1 MGVMGA
7 SKINKFG
14 FVYDPAAKAVTEY
27 LGSLSGYTPGDTIPD
42 SDLLINSQ
50 IRCAI
55 QNEDG
60 TIDAWLNPLD
70 WTKDIN
76 GNSVDLT
83 ALPVGKD
90 VVQLVPKFYEKHT
103 LRTDGKHEYYFSMQK
118 LPGYTVHPAFWNG
131 TNEEDYSVVAV
142 YKAHKDAGTGKL
154 QSISGVKATT
164 DLRRSE
170 FRTAAEL
177 AGGYLEN
184 LYKWE
189 MRAKLIALEFGTFDV
204 QNAIGRGI
212 TDVVSAAWSTYN
224 GYNPIIN
231 EGEGDSLASGTGTV
245 DVTVDDFPTAGLS
258 ITVQV
263 VKWRGIENF
272 YGHLWEFLDGVN
284 ILNHEADFAS
294 YAYLC
299 ANPANFADNTGSNYT
314 NKGELAL
321 EDGYYDA
328 PLANGLILPGRATGS
343 SSTGFAAYYYTAI
356 DSFYFSITA
365 IDTVNNKITIAGD
378 ETGEFTAGETVY
390 IHNST
395 GNDGAFTVVGA
406 VLDGSNTVVEVS
418 ESITDT
424 TADGVLTNG
433 FETDWRVL
441 VVGGDA
447 NDGSTAGFLV
457 NAHYDSS
464 FDYPAIGARLCRKF
478 EK

>member
-1 MGVMGA
+1 
-7 SKINKFG
+7 
-14 FVYDPAAKAVTEY
+14 
-27 LGSLSGYTPGDTIPD
+27 
-42 SDLLINSQ
+42 
-50 IRCAI
+50 
-55 QNEDG
+55 
-60 TIDAWLNPLD
+60 
-70 WTKDIN
+70 
-76 GNSVDLT
+76 
-83 ALPVGKD
+83 
-90 VVQLVPKFYEKHT
+90 
-103 LRTDGKHEYYFSMQK
+103 
-118 LPGYTVHPAFWNG
+118 
-131 TNEEDYSVVAV
+131 
-142 YKAHKDAGTGKL
+142 
-154 QSISGVKATT
+154 
-164 DLRRSE
+164 
-170 FRTAAEL
+170 
-177 AGGYLEN
+177 LEN

-212 TDVVSAAWSTYN
+212 TDVNSTDWYDYN
-224 GYNPIIN
+224 GRYPIIN

-245 DVTVDDFPTAGLS
+245 DVTVNDFPTSGLS

-284 ILNHEADFAS
+284 ILNHEADLAS
-294 YAYLC
+294 YVYLC
-299 ANPANFADNTGSNYT
+299 ANPANFADDTVTNYDK
-314 NKGELAL
+314 KGELAL
-321 EDGYYDA
+321 DDGYYDA

-343 SSTGFAAYYYTAI
+343 SSTGFAAYFYTAI
-356 DSFYFSITA
+356 DSYYYSITA

-395 GNDGAFTVVGA
+395 GNDGAYTVVGA

-441 VVGGDA
+441 VVGGA
-447 NDGSTAGFLV
+447 ATNGSLAGFLV
-457 NAHYDSS
+457 AARYDSALD
-464 FDYPAIGARLCRKF
+464 FANFGARLCRKY

>member
-14 FVYDPAAKAVTEY
+14 FVYDPAVKAVTEY
-27 LGSLSGYTPGDTIPD
+27 LGSLSDYSPGDFIP
-42 SDLLINSQ
+42 SSKLPINGL
-50 IRCAI
+50 IRCAV

-60 TIDAWLNPLD
+60 TINYFLNDLD
-70 WTKDIN
+70 WSKKDD
-76 GNSVDLT
+76 GSAADLT
-83 ALPVGKD
+83 GGDGD

-131 TNEEDYSVVAV
+131 TTEEDYSVVAV

-164 DLRRSE
+164 NITRAQ
-170 FRTAAEL
+170 FRAAAEL

-212 TDVVSAAWSTYN
+212 TDVVYAAWSTYN
-224 GYNPIIN
+224 GCNPIIN

-245 DVTVDDFPTAGLS
+245 DVTVDDFPTVGNS

-328 PLANGLILPGRATGS
+328 PLANGLILPGRVTGS
-343 SSTGFAAYYYTAI
+343 SSTGMASYYYTR
-356 DSFYFSITA
+356 Y
-365 IDTVNNKITIAGD
+365 
-378 ETGEFTAGETVY
+378 
-390 IHNST
+390 
-395 GNDGAFTVVGA
+395 NDLEVGF
-406 VLDGSNTVVEVS
+406 G
-418 ESITDT
+418 
-424 TADGVLTNG
+424 
-433 FETDWRVL
+433 TDWRVL
-441 VVGGDA
+441 VVGGSAYSGSPAGLLVSA
-447 NDGSTAGFLV
+447 NSVSA
-457 NAHYDSS
+457 
-464 FDYPAIGARLCRKF
+464 FDYAYIGARLCRKY

>member
-14 FVYDPAAKAVTEY
+14 FVYDPAVKAVTEY
-27 LGSLSGYTPGDTIPD
+27 LGSLSDYSPGDFIP
-42 SDLLINSQ
+42 SSKLPINGL
-50 IRCAI
+50 IRCAV

-60 TIDAWLNPLD
+60 TINYFLNDLD
-70 WTKDIN
+70 WSKKDD
-76 GNSVDLT
+76 GSAADLT
-83 ALPVGKD
+83 GGDGD

-131 TNEEDYSVVAV
+131 TTEEDYSVVGV
-142 YKAHKDAGTGKL
+142 YNAHKDTGTGKL

-164 DLRRSE
+164 NITRAQ
-170 FRTAAEL
+170 FRAAAEL

-189 MRAKLIALEFGTFDV
+189 MRAKLIALEFGTYDV
-204 QNAIGRGI
+204 QSAIGKGI
-212 TDVVSAAWSTYN
+212 TDVDSAAWSTYN

-231 EGEGDSLASGTGTV
+231 EGEGNSLASGTGTV
-245 DVTVDDFPTAGLS
+245 DVTVDDFPTVGNS

-263 VKWRGIENF
+263 VKWRGLENF
-272 YGHLWEFLDGVN
+272 YGHLWEFVDGVN

-328 PLANGLILPGRATGS
+328 PLANGLILPGRVTGS
-343 SSTGFAAYYYTAI
+343 SSTGMASYYYTR
-356 DSFYFSITA
+356 Y
-365 IDTVNNKITIAGD
+365 
-378 ETGEFTAGETVY
+378 
-390 IHNST
+390 
-395 GNDGAFTVVGA
+395 NDLEVGF
-406 VLDGSNTVVEVS
+406 G
-418 ESITDT
+418 
-424 TADGVLTNG
+424 
-433 FETDWRVL
+433 TDWRVL
-441 VVGGDA
+441 VVGGSA
-447 NDGSTAGFLV
+447 YSGSRAGFLV
-457 NAHYDSS
+457 SASS
-464 FDYPAIGARLCRKF
+464 VSAFDYAYIGARLCRKF